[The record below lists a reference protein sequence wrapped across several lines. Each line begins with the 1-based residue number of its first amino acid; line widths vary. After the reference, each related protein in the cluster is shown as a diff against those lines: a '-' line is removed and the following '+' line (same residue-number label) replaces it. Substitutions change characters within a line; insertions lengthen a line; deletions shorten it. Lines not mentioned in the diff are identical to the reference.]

1 MNFHELLEI
10 NANCNLYLNYLHNQT
25 LTMLSSKLSNLI
37 SSTSIKPRSIPNT
50 LRRFYSASQPSICP
64 AGTILN
70 LKIKNKQ
77 DEPVALEDSEYPEWL
92 WTITEEKSIKPGM
105 SATEEL
111 KVRKILI
118 NHERRTKIRK
128 TNELL
133 KKK

>member
-1 MNFHELLEI
+1 
-10 NANCNLYLNYLHNQT
+10 
-25 LTMLSSKLSNLI
+25 MLFFKSSKLISN
-37 SSTSIKPRSIPNT
+37 TSIKTRSINYT
-50 LRRFYSASQPSICP
+50 LRRFNSTSQPSICP

-92 WTITEEKSIKPGM
+92 WTITEEKSIKPNM
-105 SATEEL
+105 TVEEEL

-118 NHERRTKIRK
+118 NHERRTQIRK
-128 TNELL
+128 TNELS